1 MAKSERAK
9 ELAAKQK
16 AEAKAL
22 REKKRN
28 SDNPRDWSTFRQI
41 RESFK
46 ITREVDP
53 QLIYWL
59 VGAFLLAT
67 LVGLGVGLAMESVDL
82 GSGDG
87 HTARRHR
94 RALYTL
100 TWRTKKASYTR
111 YKGVPGA
118 GEVPLSMLNKK
129 KWTVQPAIA
138 VTRQQDCIHRV
149 VGAPGV
155 VLVADG
161 GPGRLKPLLNTEV
174 KRHQQVLYGI
184 EVSTIMMG
192 DGPGQVPMDKYR
204 SRSAPGQARQGGDR
218 RGAEPAQGSWGLVME
233 VAHSDPEGPIAETNM
248 KGSRKANA
256 RPLTGWPIFS
266 GLKPFIWNIRL
277 ALSSTR

>member
-67 LVGLGVGLAMESVDL
+67 LVGLGVGLAMSQWIWGLVMGILL
-82 GSGDG
+82 GV
-87 HTARRHR
+87 TA
-94 RALYTL
+94 ALYTL

-118 GEVPLSMLNKK
+118 GEVPLSMLNK
-129 KWTVQPAIA
+129 
-138 VTRQQDCIHRV
+138 
-149 VGAPGV
+149 
-155 VLVADG
+155 
-161 GPGRLKPLLNTEV
+161 
-174 KRHQQVLYGI
+174 
-184 EVSTIMMG
+184 
-192 DGPGQVPMDKYR
+192 
-204 SRSAPGQARQGGDR
+204 
-218 RGAEPAQGSWGLVME
+218 
-233 VAHSDPEGPIAETNM
+233 
-248 KGSRKANA
+248 
-256 RPLTGWPIFS
+256 
-266 GLKPFIWNIRL
+266 
-277 ALSSTR
+277 